1 MQAGHQGVGGFG
13 PAVGF
18 QRTPGFGIGPFI
30 KVRAGAEAAAATG
43 EHHHA
48 HRWIGVETVEQAV
61 QVFQRRNV
69 QRIALGSA
77 IEGDP
82 GNACFDLTEQRRL
95 SGHGNPR
102 IIVFGL
108 R

>member
-1 MQAGHQGVGGFG
+1 MGGFG

-18 QRTPGFGIGPFI
+18 QRAPGFGIGPFI
-30 KVRAGAEAAAATG
+30 EVGAGAETAATAG
-43 EHHHA
+43 KHHHA
-48 HRWIGVETVEQAV
+48 HRWIGVETVEQGV

-82 GNACFDLTEQRRL
+82 GNACFDLAEQRRL

-102 IIVFGL
+102 IIVIGL